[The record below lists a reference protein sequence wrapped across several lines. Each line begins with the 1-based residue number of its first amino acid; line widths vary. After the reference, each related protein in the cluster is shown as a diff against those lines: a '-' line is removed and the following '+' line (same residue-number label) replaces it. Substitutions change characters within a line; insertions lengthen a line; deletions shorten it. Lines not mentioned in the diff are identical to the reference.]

1 MLRSKT
7 IAFCTFCWFGADR
20 LFAGDPAPTQTTTPD
35 NNTYHAPVASQ
46 TNNHT
51 FPPDNFYGADH
62 GGSTFTIAYPY
73 LSPFGNP
80 DHSRGQF
87 VYYCAPFTPRG
98 SEGVFGMDV
107 WLEKQNSDGSWSTIS
122 QNGGLAD
129 NYTQAYQPIN
139 TPNPGPSPSYTY
151 IWTFN
156 ANHLPP
162 YTNFR
167 VFVYIY
173 IYNQGGG
180 SQGDYPVYSSM
191 TVNTGAANDA
201 PRIAWS
207 PTAGSM
213 NPTQVTSGQSYII
226 SADAQ
231 DDNGNLT
238 AVSINKNGQPFA
250 YAGGGN
256 GYSGNSQ
263 NPTSDP
269 VGTDTYTA
277 WATDSYG
284 AQSPTLTWTVNV
296 VGKSSQAP
304 VSSTNASIV
313 YYSQSFS
320 PVFNGG
326 SGTGG
331 WQFVLADYTNWTG
344 AADSNTGTELY
355 PSNTW
360 SPSWMPPSPGT
371 FTFYV
376 AKDGD
381 SNFNPSSTAGPYTL
395 SVTPAAPVGSFDGVS
410 PNPVTEGQVMTG
422 GGWAADAEIGA
433 PVSSVEVLVDG
444 GANGSFIASLGG
456 SRPDVQAANTSWGH
470 WSPDNL
476 TSSGWAF
483 SYNTT
488 GLTAGAHTLTAIAY
502 DTVYGVSSTIGSQ
515 SFSVYA
521 PTGQTVTLSPGSE
534 TIFAGNQI
542 TFAAGGGAN
551 GYVWGGQASGGG
563 SSQTVNFP
571 SVGSFVVT
579 VYSPAGGGYSLS
591 NIASATITVNADSQ
605 VVSISP
611 ANPTVPVGGS
621 VAFTAGGGQNGYVW
635 GGSASGSGASQL
647 VTFPNVGSYTVTV
660 YSPAGGIYAQSNT
673 AAATVT
679 VTPASQTVVLTP
691 VAPVIYT
698 AQSVVFNAS
707 GAMNGYVWGGSAS
720 GSGPTQTVTFANQ
733 GSYLV
738 TVYSPA
744 GGNFA
749 QSSTAS
755 ATVTVNP
762 VPPGSA
768 EVIVTPQGGDVKVEN
783 SKNQHNSQILI
794 PQP

>member
-1 MLRSKT
+1 MLRSKA
-7 IAFCTFCWFGADR
+7 IALLSFCWFATDR
-20 LFAGDPAPTQTTTPD
+20 LFGSDPPPTQTTTPD
-35 NNTYHAPVASQ
+35 NNTYHVPVPSQ
-46 TNNHT
+46 TDNHT

-62 GGSTFTIAYPY
+62 GGSTFSISYPY

-107 WLEKQNSDGSWSTIS
+107 WLEMENSNGTWSPIS

-129 NYTQAYQPIN
+129 NRTQAYQPIN

-151 IWTFN
+151 TWTFN

-207 PTAGSM
+207 PTAGST
-213 NPTQVTSGQSYII
+213 NPTQVTANQSYII

-256 GYSGNSQ
+256 GFSGNSQ

-284 AQSPTLTWTVNV
+284 AQSPTITWTVDV
-296 VGKSSQAP
+296 LGKSNQAAA
-304 VSSTNASIV
+304 SSANASIV

-331 WQFVLADYTNWTG
+331 WQFVVADYTNWTG

-355 PSNTW
+355 PSNAW
-360 SPSWMPPSPGT
+360 SSTWMPPSPGT
-371 FTFYV
+371 YTFYV
-376 AKDGD
+376 ARDGD
-381 SNFNPSSTAGPYTL
+381 SNYNPSSIAGPYTL
-395 SVTPAAPVGSFDGVS
+395 SVNPASPVGSFDGVS
-410 PNPVTEGQVMTG
+410 PNPVTEGLVMTG
-422 GGWAADAEIGA
+422 GGWAADAQMGA
-433 PVSSVEVLVDG
+433 PVSSVQVFIDG
-444 GANGSFIASLGG
+444 GANGSFPASLGG
-456 SRPDVQAANTSWGH
+456 SRPDVQAANLSWGH
-470 WSPDNL
+470 WSPDDL
-476 TSSGWAF
+476 TRSGWAF
-483 SYNTT
+483 SYSTT
-488 GLTAGAHTLTAIAY
+488 GLAPGAHTMTAYAY
-502 DTVYGVSSTIGSQ
+502 DSVYGVSSAIGSQ
-515 SFSVYA
+515 SFSIDA
-521 PTGQTVTLSPGSE
+521 PIGQTVTLSPGSE
-534 TIFAGNQI
+534 TILAGNGI
-542 TFAAGGGAN
+542 TFTAGGGEN
-551 GYVWGGQASGGG
+551 GYVWGGQAGGGG
-563 SSQTVNFP
+563 SSQTVSFP
-571 SVGSFVVT
+571 SPGSFLVT
-579 VYSPAGGGYSLS
+579 VYSPAGNGYTQS
-591 NIASATITVNADSQ
+591 NIASATITVNSNGQ
-605 VVSISP
+605 TVSLSPLGPSIS
-611 ANPTVPVGGS
+611 VGGS
-621 VAFTAGGGQNGYVW
+621 ITFTAGGGQNGYVW
-635 GGSASGSGASQL
+635 GGSASGSGSSQ
-647 VTFPNVGSYTVTV
+647 TIAFANAGTYSVTV
-660 YSPAGGIYAQSNT
+660 YSPAGGAYGQSNT
-673 AAATVT
+673 ATATVT
-679 VTPASQTVVLTP
+679 VTPGTQTVVLTP
-691 VAPVIYT
+691 AAPVVN
-698 AQSVVFNAS
+698 APQSVVFSAS
-707 GAMNGYVWGGSAS
+707 GGMNGYVWGGSAS
-720 GSGPTQTVTFANQ
+720 GSGPTQTVAFANP
-733 GSYLV
+733 GTFTV
-738 TVYSPA
+738 TVLSPA
-744 GGNFA
+744 GGNFS
-749 QSSTAS
+749 QSNTAS

-762 VPPGSA
+762 SPGSG
-768 EVIVTPQGGDVKVEN
+768 EVEVWPKGGNVKVQN
-783 SKNQHNSQILI
+783 KANPHNSQVIV